1 MHILDLVAWR
11 HERLPR
17 HSPYSLAK
25 GRLFIWSYLIAFTA
39 QLLLESFQSLFV
51 DFQLHE
57 YQAWHRYHD
66 SQQIPPPANAKGT
79 LQRKRSK
86 CDCGPSTVGFD
97 RFVQGWAANRVYNDS
112 VGTVIDLTNL
122 INLVKSYLFTVGD
135 SGDSLLVFLP
145 VRPSSSTS
153 SWSSGNSSPS
163 LSSVASSVPW
173 ENSLFFTAN
182 KSDNRVRTTPQRGHP
197 RTLKF
202 QPFQR
207 LYKIYK
213 FGFWFPYILF
223 VECWF
228 RLAWSFGSSWTCTTQ
243 CCSAD
248 AQYSAVK

>member
-1 MHILDLVAWR
+1 MHTNPLQAITKLSLPDIIQKVALPGAWRWLCCSWCLNHDAAWWFQPSETCTLPILIWLIISWNIVWYHSISMHILDLVAWR

-112 VGTVIDLTNL
+112 VGTAITIVDLIHL
-122 INLVKSYLFTVGD
+122 INLIKSYLFTVGD
-135 SGDSLLVFLP
+135 
-145 VRPSSSTS
+145 
-153 SWSSGNSSPS
+153 
-163 LSSVASSVPW
+163 
-173 ENSLFFTAN
+173 
-182 KSDNRVRTTPQRGHP
+182 
-197 RTLKF
+197 
-202 QPFQR
+202 
-207 LYKIYK
+207 
-213 FGFWFPYILF
+213 
-223 VECWF
+223 C
-228 RLAWSFGSSWTCTTQ
+228 
-243 CCSAD
+243 
-248 AQYSAVK
+248 

>member
-1 MHILDLVAWR
+1 MLRGRCRERGVNVTAGRQPLGLTGSFRVELQIESTMTVLV
-11 HERLPR
+11 L
-17 HSPYSLAK
+17 LLLLLI
-25 GRLFIWSYLIAFTA
+25 LFISLILSNF
-39 QLLLESFQSLFV
+39 
-51 DFQLHE
+51 
-57 YQAWHRYHD
+57 
-66 SQQIPPPANAKGT
+66 I
-79 LQRKRSK
+79 
-86 CDCGPSTVGFD
+86 
-97 RFVQGWAANRVYNDS
+97 
-112 VGTVIDLTNL
+112 
-122 INLVKSYLFTVGD
+122 KSWLFTVGD

-145 VRPSSSTS
+145 VRPSSSTW

-197 RTLKF
+197 RALKF